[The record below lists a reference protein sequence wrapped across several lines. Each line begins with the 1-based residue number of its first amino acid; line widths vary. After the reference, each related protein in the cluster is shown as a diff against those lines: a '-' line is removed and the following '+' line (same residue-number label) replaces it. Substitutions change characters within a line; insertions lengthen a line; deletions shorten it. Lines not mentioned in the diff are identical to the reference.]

1 MQGGV
6 KLSFVTGSNV
16 GSRLFL
22 LEDDD
27 NYKLFNLKN
36 REFALDVDS
45 STVECGMNGAMYFIE
60 MAANG
65 GKGLAGN
72 KAGAKFGTGY
82 CDAQCPH
89 EAWKMWDIRKA
100 WW

>member
-1 MQGGV
+1 
-6 KLSFVTGSNV
+6 
-16 GSRLFL
+16 
-22 LEDDD
+22 
-27 NYKLFNLKN
+27 
-36 REFALDVDS
+36 
-45 STVECGMNGAMYFIE
+45 MNGAMYFIE

-89 EAWKMWDIRKA
+89 ETWKIWDPKIVRKVVIVDLIVSKI
-100 WW
+100 W